1 MTPQTIR
8 EKMIQVV
15 SRNGGHLASSL
26 GTVELAIALNESFDS
41 KVDRVVWDV
50 GHQAYAWK
58 ILTGRADDFGSL
70 RMFGGMSGFPN
81 PKESPSDAAISG
93 HAGSALSVAAGL
105 AAARDRLGEKHH
117 VVAVV
122 GDASIVNG
130 MSFEALNNVAGA
142 TKRLIVILN
151 DNEMAISR
159 PTGAFSR
166 VLGRMISSVRYNR
179 VKAAAKKAGK
189 ALRLGFMYGL
199 VHGIKTS
206 LKRFFLGDLFFEQF
220 GFAYKGPV
228 DGHNPAALSSAL
240 AVAKE
245 SSVPVLIHVVTKKG
259 FGFRP
264 AEAHPT
270 QWHGVGAFDIAKSEN
285 SLYPEKPGGGARE
298 AVDYSAAF
306 GKVLMKLA
314 EADDRVIALTA
325 AMTDGTGLKNFSKTF
340 PSRFFDVGIAEEHL
354 MGFAAGLAAAGLKP
368 VVAIYSTFLQRS
380 VDQVIHDIAIM
391 NLPVVICVDRAGV
404 VGKDGVTHQGL
415 FDIALLRAIPNLTI
429 LQPKDYEDL
438 SKMLSEAIASDGP
451 VVIRY
456 PRGMGPVY
464 QEVYEN
470 KDALLQ
476 IWAAGD
482 QIEKANAVARELGGG
497 VVYARSIKPIDSE
510 LLASQ
515 RDRGC
520 KIVSLEN
527 ASVIGGLGDAISAD
541 VKIGY
546 PDEFIEHGTV
556 EELEK
561 KYSMDVESVIE
572 RLRKNG

>member
-1 MTPQTIR
+1 
-8 EKMIQVV
+8 
-15 SRNGGHLASSL
+15 
-26 GTVELAIALNESFDS
+26 
-41 KVDRVVWDV
+41 
-50 GHQAYAWK
+50 
-58 ILTGRADDFGSL
+58 
-70 RMFGGMSGFPN
+70 
-81 PKESPSDAAISG
+81 
-93 HAGSALSVAAGL
+93 
-105 AAARDRLGEKHH
+105 
-117 VVAVV
+117 
-122 GDASIVNG
+122 
-130 MSFEALNNVAGA
+130 
-142 TKRLIVILN
+142 
-151 DNEMAISR
+151 
-159 PTGAFSR
+159 
-166 VLGRMISSVRYNR
+166 
-179 VKAAAKKAGK
+179 
-189 ALRLGFMYGL
+189 
-199 VHGIKTS
+199 
-206 LKRFFLGDLFFEQF
+206 
-220 GFAYKGPV
+220 
-228 DGHNPAALSSAL
+228 
-240 AVAKE
+240 
-245 SSVPVLIHVVTKKG
+245 
-259 FGFRP
+259 
-264 AEAHPT
+264 
-270 QWHGVGAFDIAKSEN
+270 
-285 SLYPEKPGGGARE
+285 LYPEKPGGGARE

-306 GKVLMKLA
+306 GNALMKLA
-314 EADDRVIALTA
+314 EADDRVVALTA
-325 AMTDGTGLKNFSKTF
+325 AMTDGTGLKNFSKAF

-456 PRGMGPVY
+456 PRGMGQVY

-470 KDALLQ
+470 KGALLQ

>member
-1 MTPQTIR
+1 
-8 EKMIQVV
+8 
-15 SRNGGHLASSL
+15 
-26 GTVELAIALNESFDS
+26 
-41 KVDRVVWDV
+41 
-50 GHQAYAWK
+50 
-58 ILTGRADDFGSL
+58 
-70 RMFGGMSGFPN
+70 
-81 PKESPSDAAISG
+81 
-93 HAGSALSVAAGL
+93 
-105 AAARDRLGEKHH
+105 
-117 VVAVV
+117 
-122 GDASIVNG
+122 
-130 MSFEALNNVAGA
+130 
-142 TKRLIVILN
+142 
-151 DNEMAISR
+151 
-159 PTGAFSR
+159 
-166 VLGRMISSVRYNR
+166 
-179 VKAAAKKAGK
+179 
-189 ALRLGFMYGL
+189 L

-306 GKVLMKLA
+306 GKALMKLA
-314 EADDRVIALTA
+314 EDDDRVVALTA
-325 AMTDGTGLKNFSKTF
+325 AMTDGTGLKNFSKAF

-451 VVIRY
+451 VAIRY
-456 PRGMGPVY
+456 PRGMGQVY

-527 ASVIGGLGDAISAD
+527 ASVIGGLGDAVSAD